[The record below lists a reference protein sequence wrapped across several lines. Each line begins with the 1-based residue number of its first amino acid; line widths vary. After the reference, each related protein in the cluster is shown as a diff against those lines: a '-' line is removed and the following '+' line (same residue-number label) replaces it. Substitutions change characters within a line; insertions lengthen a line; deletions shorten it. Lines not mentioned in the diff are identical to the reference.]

1 MIKTFIFVE
10 DGSVDLD
17 ELKNNVGDDVFV
29 ITYRQGGMRPEIQQ
43 PREPVSQWND
53 KSYSET
59 MISAVE
65 ADKQARQYLQSRYA
79 ALLKDLD
86 ELIQEAVKD
95 GEFQVTFECEN
106 SDLTDRVITELKK
119 NGYIAEISDH
129 CRNYITIYWRQSNV
143 K

>member
-1 MIKTFIFVE
+1 
-10 DGSVDLD
+10 
-17 ELKNNVGDDVFV
+17 
-29 ITYRQGGMRPEIQQ
+29 
-43 PREPVSQWND
+43 
-53 KSYSET
+53 

-106 SDLTDRVITELKK
+106 SDLTDRVITELKRMD
-119 NGYIAEISDH
+119 IAEISDH

>member
-1 MIKTFIFVE
+1 
-10 DGSVDLD
+10 
-17 ELKNNVGDDVFV
+17 
-29 ITYRQGGMRPEIQQ
+29 
-43 PREPVSQWND
+43 
-53 KSYSET
+53 

-65 ADKQARQYLQSRYA
+65 ADKQARQYLQSRYV

-95 GEFQVTFECEN
+95 GEFQTTFECKN

-129 CRNYITIYWRQSNV
+129 CRNYITIYWRQIKCQMNS
-143 K
+143 

>member
-1 MIKTFIFVE
+1 
-10 DGSVDLD
+10 
-17 ELKNNVGDDVFV
+17 
-29 ITYRQGGMRPEIQQ
+29 
-43 PREPVSQWND
+43 
-53 KSYSET
+53 

-65 ADKQARQYLQSRYA
+65 ADKQARQYLQSRYV